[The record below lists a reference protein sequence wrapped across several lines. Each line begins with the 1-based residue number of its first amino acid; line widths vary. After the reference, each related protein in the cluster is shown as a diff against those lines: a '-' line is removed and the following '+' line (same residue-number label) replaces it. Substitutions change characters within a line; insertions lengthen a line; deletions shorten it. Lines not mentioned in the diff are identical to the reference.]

1 MISNKHF
8 NKLVSIIIAI
18 AVSFSL
24 IIVALSR
31 SSTSTTYIEQPDYV
45 TTIFD
50 DDKVIEINI
59 EMDETAWQE
68 MLDNASSEEYTA
80 ANITINGTTYNNVA
94 IRPKGN
100 SSLSQIAMDDTT
112 DRYSFKIKFDEYV
125 DGQTLD
131 GLSKLVLNNH
141 TADATYMKEY
151 LSYKLLDSL
160 GVPTPECAYAHITVN
175 GEEWGL
181 YLAVEPIEEEFIA
194 RNYGSTDGNLYKP
207 ESDSVA
213 VGGNK
218 DDTDSNNKSDFQ
230 VSENNNTQMPS
241 DTNNGDSSNEMQI
254 PSDMNNGDTS
264 NDMQTPPNMNNGDT
278 SNQMQTP
285 PNMNSGD
292 NSNQIQTPPNMTSG
306 DTSNQMQT
314 TPNMNSGDNSNQ
326 IQTPPNM
333 TSGDTSNQ
341 MQIPSDINNGESSSE
356 VQTLN
361 NTSNTSNEVP
371 SNMTNGMG
379 GDMIGGGMG
388 GNSNGAD
395 LVWNGDDI
403 SNYSAIFDN
412 AIFKTTD
419 SDDYTKILDMIE
431 HLDSMEDI
439 ESYLDVDEVLR
450 YFAANTFLVNLDS
463 YVSNMNHN
471 YYLYENDGV
480 VSILPWDYNLSFAGF
495 QAGSASNAINF
506 PIDSPVS
513 NSLEDNPLIANLL
526 EVDEYKELYHQYLD
540 EIVNNFI
547 NNGTY
552 ETLIAKTDALISYY
566 VKNDATAF
574 YTFDE
579 YEDAVSN
586 LLTFGYDRA
595 TSIAAQL
602 DGTQPSTTTGT
613 IETTV
618 DLTAMGQQG
627 GGNDKGGMNNIGNKP
642 DSNTT
647 IDDSVTT
654 NTDSITHPSNDT
666 SEATMNGTNDNTMD
680 NSHGNMGGNTSN
692 LDPTVMMEAMEIIQN
707 SEDGTITES
716 IKNELL
722 NLGLTEDD
730 IAKLESMQTSMPGG
744 NSDKKQDSMKNNLA
758 MGPNNSNSINNS
770 SLLITCSS
778 ILLLIICMIFVK
790 FFKKR
795 KYIS

>member
-8 NKLVSIIIAI
+8 NKLVAILIII

-24 IIVALSR
+24 IIIVLPK
-31 SSTSTTYIEQPDYV
+31 SSSSIAYIEQPDYV

-68 MLDNASSEEYTA
+68 MLDNAAAEEYVA
-80 ANITINGTTYNNVA
+80 ANITVNGTAYNNVA

-100 SSLSQIAMDDTT
+100 SSLSQLVMDDTT
-112 DRYSFKIKFDEYV
+112 QRYSFKVKFDEYI

-131 GLSKLVLNNH
+131 GLSKLVLNNNM
-141 TADATYMKEY
+141 ADATYMKEY
-151 LSYKLLDSL
+151 LSYKLLNSL
-160 GVPTPECAYAHITVN
+160 GVPTPECAYANITVN

-181 YLAVEPIEEEFIA
+181 YLAVEPIEEEFIE

-218 DDTDSNNKSDFQ
+218 DTTDVGNTKPNFDQTQSKDNTNNLNFQ
-230 VSENNNTQMPS
+230 NDNTQMQMPS
-241 DTNNGDSSNEMQI
+241 N
-254 PSDMNNGDTS
+254 MNNENATNG
-264 NDMQTPPNMNNGDT
+264 MQTPPNMTNR
-278 SNQMQTP
+278 
-285 PNMNSGD
+285 D
-292 NSNQIQTPPNMTSG
+292 NSNQTPSAMA
-306 DTSNQMQT
+306 
-314 TPNMNSGDNSNQ
+314 
-326 IQTPPNM
+326 
-333 TSGDTSNQ
+333 
-341 MQIPSDINNGESSSE
+341 NGIDG
-356 VQTLN
+356 
-361 NTSNTSNEVP
+361 
-371 SNMTNGMG
+371 GMMG
-379 GDMIGGGMG
+379 SGMG

-412 AIFKTTD
+412 AIFNTTD
-419 SDDYTKILDMIE
+419 NDDYTKILDMIE
-431 HLDSMEDI
+431 HLDNMEDI

-450 YFAANTFLVNLDS
+450 YFATNTFLVNLDS

-471 YYLYENDGV
+471 YYLYENNGV

-526 EVDEYKELYHQYLD
+526 EVDEYKDLYHEYLND
-540 EIVNNFI
+540 IVNNFI

-552 ETLIAKTDALISYY
+552 ETLITKTDALISDY

-579 YEDAVSN
+579 YTTAVSN
-586 LLTFGYDRA
+586 LLNFGYDRA
-595 TSIAAQL
+595 TSIASQL
-602 DGTQPSTTTGT
+602 DGSQPSTTTGT

-627 GGNDKGGMNNIGNKP
+627 GGRNDKGGMNFDFNKNNIQSSTDANSNEP
-642 DSNTT
+642 LDS
-647 IDDSVTT
+647 
-654 NTDSITHPSNDT
+654 SIQTPP
-666 SEATMNGTNDNTMD
+666 DNT
-680 NSHGNMGGNTSN
+680 NNTSSI
-692 LDPTVMMEAMEIIQN
+692 DKDIMMKAMQIIQ
-707 SEDGTITES
+707 SSKDGTITDL
-716 IKNELL
+716 IKEQLL
-722 NLGLTEDD
+722 NLGLSNDD
-730 IAKLESMQTSMPGG
+730 IAQLSSIQTSMPGT
-744 NSDKKQDSMKNNLA
+744 NANKNLVPIKNNLA
-758 MGPNNSNSINNS
+758 MGPGNSNSSNFS
-770 SLLITCSS
+770 TLILTVLS
-778 ILLLIICMIFVK
+778 ILLLIATLIFVK
-790 FFKKR
+790 FSSKR
-795 KYIS
+795 KYTS

>member
-8 NKLVSIIIAI
+8 NKIVSILICI
-18 AVSFSL
+18 AVTFSL
-24 IIVALSR
+24 IIIVLPK

-50 DDKVIEINI
+50 NDQVIEINI

-68 MLDNASSEEYTA
+68 MLDNASAEEYTA
-80 ANITINGTTYNNVA
+80 ANITVNGTTYNNVA

-100 SSLSQIAMDDTT
+100 SSLSQLVTDDTT

-131 GLSKLVLNNH
+131 GLSKLVLNNNMS
-141 TADATYMKEY
+141 DATYMKEY
-151 LSYKLLDSL
+151 LSYKLLASL

-213 VGGNK
+213 VGENKNTDDYGN
-218 DDTDSNNKSDFQ
+218 
-230 VSENNNTQMPS
+230 
-241 DTNNGDSSNEMQI
+241 
-254 PSDMNNGDTS
+254 
-264 NDMQTPPNMNNGDT
+264 
-278 SNQMQTP
+278 SNQMQAP
-285 PNMNSGD
+285 PDMNNEDSSSEAQSTD
-292 NSNQIQTPPNMTSG
+292 NTT
-306 DTSNQMQT
+306 DTSNE
-314 TPNMNSGDNSNQ
+314 P
-326 IQTPPNM
+326 
-333 TSGDTSNQ
+333 
-341 MQIPSDINNGESSSE
+341 
-356 VQTLN
+356 
-361 NTSNTSNEVP
+361 P
-371 SNMTNGMG
+371 SNRPNGMG
-379 GDMIGGGMG
+379 GGMMGGGPG

-412 AIFKTTD
+412 AIFKNTD

-513 NSLEDNPLIANLL
+513 DSLEDNPLIANLL

-552 ETLIAKTDALISYY
+552 ETLITETDALISDY

-627 GGNDKGGMNNIGNKP
+627 GGGGNDKGGMNNMGSKP
-642 DSNTT
+642 DDISQLSYMQLPNQDTNIKDFKNT
-647 IDDSVTT
+647 
-654 NTDSITHPSNDT
+654 
-666 SEATMNGTNDNTMD
+666 
-680 NSHGNMGGNTSN
+680 
-692 LDPTVMMEAMEIIQN
+692 
-707 SEDGTITES
+707 
-716 IKNELL
+716 
-722 NLGLTEDD
+722 
-730 IAKLESMQTSMPGG
+730 
-744 NSDKKQDSMKNNLA
+744 NLA
-758 MGPNNSNSINNS
+758 MGPNDTSSNYK
-770 SLLITCSS
+770 SLTITLSS
-778 ILLLIICMIFVK
+778 IALLVISIPGVLL
-790 FFKKR
+790 FKKR

>member
-8 NKLVSIIIAI
+8 NKIVSILISI
-18 AVSFSL
+18 AVIFSL
-24 IIVALSR
+24 IIIALPKSL
-31 SSTSTTYIEQPDYV
+31 TSTTYIEQPDYI
-45 TTIFD
+45 TAIFD

-68 MLDNASSEEYTA
+68 MLDNAYAEEYTA
-80 ANITINGTTYNNVA
+80 ANVTINGTTYNNVA

-100 SSLSQIAMDDTT
+100 SSLSQLVTDDTT

-131 GLSKLVLNNH
+131 GLSKLVLNNNMS
-141 TADATYMKEY
+141 DATYMKEY
-151 LSYKLLDSL
+151 LSYKLLASL
-160 GVPTPECAYAHITVN
+160 GVPTPECAYAHITIN

-213 VGGNK
+213 VGENK
-218 DDTDSNNKSDFQ
+218 NTDDTDNNKTNLNQTDVNESQNTSD
-230 VSENNNTQMPS
+230 NTQVPS
-241 DTNNGDSSNEMQI
+241 DINNGDS
-254 PSDMNNGDTS
+254 T
-264 NDMQTPPNMNNGDT
+264 
-278 SNQMQTP
+278 NQMQTP

-292 NSNQIQTPPNMTSG
+292 RSNQMQDPPDMNNGDSSNQMQSPPDMNNGDSSNQMQTPPNM
-306 DTSNQMQT
+306 N
-314 TPNMNSGDNSNQ
+314 NGDNSNQ
-326 IQTPPNM
+326 MQDPPDMNNRDSSSEAQS
-333 TSGDTSNQ
+333 TDNTTDTSNEP
-341 MQIPSDINNGESSSE
+341 PSKR
-356 VQTLN
+356 
-361 NTSNTSNEVP
+361 P
-371 SNMTNGMG
+371 NGMG
-379 GDMIGGGMG
+379 GGMMGGGPG

-395 LVWNGDDI
+395 LVWSGDDI

-412 AIFKTTD
+412 AIFKNTD

-513 NSLEDNPLIANLL
+513 DSLEDNPLIANLL

-540 EIVNNFI
+540 EILNNFI

-552 ETLIAKTDALISYY
+552 ETLITETDALISDY

-579 YEDAVSN
+579 YEYAVSN
-586 LLTFGYDRA
+586 LLIFGYDRA

-627 GGNDKGGMNNIGNKP
+627 GGGGNDKGGMNNMGSKP
-642 DSNTT
+642 DDISQLSYMQLPNQDTNIKDFKNT
-647 IDDSVTT
+647 
-654 NTDSITHPSNDT
+654 
-666 SEATMNGTNDNTMD
+666 
-680 NSHGNMGGNTSN
+680 
-692 LDPTVMMEAMEIIQN
+692 
-707 SEDGTITES
+707 
-716 IKNELL
+716 
-722 NLGLTEDD
+722 
-730 IAKLESMQTSMPGG
+730 
-744 NSDKKQDSMKNNLA
+744 NLA
-758 MGPNNSNSINNS
+758 MGPNYTSSNYK
-770 SLLITCSS
+770 SLTITLSS
-778 ILLLIICMIFVK
+778 IALLVISIPGVLL
-790 FFKKR
+790 FKKR

>member
-8 NKLVSIIIAI
+8 NKLVSILVAI

-24 IIVALSR
+24 ILIVLTK
-31 SSTSTTYIEQPDYV
+31 SSTSTTYIEQPNYV

-68 MLDNASSEEYTA
+68 MLDNASAEEYTS
-80 ANITINGTTYNNVA
+80 ANVTVNGTTYNNVA

-131 GLSKLVLNNH
+131 GLSKLVLNNNIS
-141 TADATYMKEY
+141 DATYMKEY
-151 LSYKLLDSL
+151 LSYKLLNSL

-213 VGGNK
+213 MGDKNSQDNIK
-218 DDTDSNNKSDFQ
+218 NDSDFSPNQ
-230 VSENNNTQMPS
+230 IDESQNLNSNTENSNDQMQLPP
-241 DTNNGDSSNEMQI
+241 N
-254 PSDMNNGDTS
+254 MNNGDAS
-264 NDMQTPPNMNNGDT
+264 DQQMQAPPNMNNGDT
-278 SNQMQTP
+278 SDQQMQTP

-292 NSNQIQTPPNMTSG
+292 SSGQQMQAPPNMNNG
-306 DTSNQMQT
+306 DASDQQIQAP
-314 TPNMNSGDNSNQ
+314 PNMNSGDNTNQ
-326 IQTPPNM
+326 L
-333 TSGDTSNQ
+333 
-341 MQIPSDINNGESSSE
+341 QISSDINN
-356 VQTLN
+356 TDN
-361 NTSNTSNEVP
+361 NSIEKP
-371 SNMTNGMG
+371 SNMPNG
-379 GDMIGGGMG
+379 IGGGMG

-450 YFAANTFLVNLDS
+450 YFAVNTFLVNLDS

-471 YYLYENDGV
+471 YYLYENDGI

-513 NSLEDNPLIANLL
+513 DSLEDNPLIANLL
-526 EVDEYKELYHQYLD
+526 EVDEYKELYHQYLNN
-540 EIVNNFI
+540 IVENFI

-552 ETLIAKTDALISYY
+552 ETIITKTDSLISDY

-618 DLTAMGQQG
+618 DLAAMGQQG
-627 GGNDKGGMNNIGNKP
+627 GGNDKGGMNNN
-642 DSNTT
+642 
-647 IDDSVTT
+647 
-654 NTDSITHPSNDT
+654 
-666 SEATMNGTNDNTMD
+666 
-680 NSHGNMGGNTSN
+680 HGNMGDNTSN
-692 LDPTVMMEAMEIIQN
+692 LDPTVMMEAMQIIQS
-707 SEDGTITES
+707 SEDGSITES
-716 IKNELL
+716 MKYELL
-722 NLGLTEDD
+722 SLGLTEDD
-730 IAKLESMQTSMPGG
+730 IAKLKSIQTSMPEGT
-744 NSDKKQDSMKNNLA
+744 SDKNQDSIKNSLA
-758 MGPNNSNSINNS
+758 IKPNNSNSINNS

-778 ILLLIICMIFVK
+778 ILLLITCMILVK
-790 FFKKR
+790 LFKKR